1 MQRRENKNEENKK
14 RCISIKIVTC
24 NVPESY
30 IEAINKLIG
39 EGGLFPSRSELV
51 RVATREFLLKELRMA
66 KNLQKFNEPEL
77 EEVFDDKNFVRV
89 PIEKH
94 DENNEPVRGFKTFKI
109 IQRLE

>member
-1 MQRRENKNEENKK
+1 
-14 RCISIKIVTC
+14 
-24 NVPESY
+24 
-30 IEAINKLIG
+30 
-39 EGGLFPSRSELV
+39 
-51 RVATREFLLKELRMA
+51 MA